1 LNFGFDVM
9 VRHAV
14 STSMFLSLC
23 WVFGN
28 LDPEQAI
35 IGVELL
41 SSVFFSTA
49 DRLPG
54 ILGGVGGANGDGPSA
69 SMAF

>member
-1 LNFGFDVM
+1 M

-28 LDPEQAI
+28 LDPEQAM
-35 IGVELL
+35 IGVALL
-41 SSVFFSTA
+41 SSVFFSA
-49 DRLPG
+49 VDRLLVL
-54 ILGGVGGANGDGPSA
+54 LGGVGGANGDGPSA